1 MAMSNRMIHYFLY
14 TNTLTLCAVHFTM
27 TFPTQSW
34 LIIRINFDYIDI
46 VTIAD
51 NLVLA
56 SIWHWV
62 FLASW
67 QPILVI
73 CTLQGMINCK
83 KFYDFFSNYRC
94 PIAALLMVKPFLYPL
109 LQDEI
114 HMHLY
119 IHTNCI
125 LAMNRNSSHVT
136 VYAEKTCVVNLK
148 PYQVIL
154 F

>member
-1 MAMSNRMIHYFLY
+1 MIFCKEQSQNTWQWAIGWSTTFCTQTRLHYVLS
-14 TNTLTLCAVHFTM
+14 TSPWHSLHNLDLL
-27 TFPTQSW
+27 SE
-34 LIIRINFDYIDI
+34 INFDYIDI

-56 SIWHWV
+56 SVWHWV

-136 VYAEKTCVVNLK
+136 VYAEK
-148 PYQVIL
+148 PE
-154 F
+154 